1 MLFELKFEFDKKRTN
16 QVKRGLFEQQ
26 GVTARQWRKK
36 RENNISD
43 AKIHFKKHQWHETD
57 HHGNC
62 LKTKQKL
69 CDDNIHV

>member
-26 GVTARQWRKK
+26 GVTARQRRKK

-43 AKIHFKKHQWHETD
+43 AK
-57 HHGNC
+57 NS
-62 LKTKQKL
+62 LQKAPMTR
-69 CDDNIHV
+69 NGPSW